1 MSEEITSE
9 QKTEIIKQLWN
20 CLDWGYTY
28 HEAKIHMR
36 AFQEGKTTVKK
47 VVVIDENDKALN
59 DFLKRRNNG

>member
-1 MSEEITSE
+1 MSEDITSE

-47 VVVIDENDKALN
+47 VVVIEEDK
-59 DFLKRRNNG
+59 

>member
-20 CLDWGYTY
+20 CLNWGYTY

-36 AFQEGKTTVKK
+36 AFGEGKTTVKK
-47 VVVIDENDKALN
+47 VVVVDEDDHALK
-59 DFLKRRNNG
+59 DFLENM